1 MEAELKSLQIDRT
14 KRKSPPGSKWA
25 TRWIIGGVVLFLLLG
40 VARFA
45 YDKVNAAPVVEVQ
58 RVKAATSP
66 SASGG
71 AVILNATGYII
82 AAHRIQVA
90 AKVVGK
96 VSWIGVDKGTKV
108 KEGQVI
114 VRLEDDEYRAQ
125 LQQARGQLVNL
136 QAKLKEMENGSRPE
150 EIAGGLANLNVAK
163 ADQENARIT
172 LERTK
177 NLTTAKVLSRQ
188 ALDDAQARYD
198 SAVARVVS
206 LERTYDLLK
215 LGPRS
220 EQIDAVRGQID
231 QARGAVA
238 YAETLLS
245 NTIIRAPVTGTILER
260 AVEKGEF
267 VTTSFVGDKGAKG
280 YVVSLADLNDLQVEL
295 DIAQNDFAKLR
306 LRQRGIVTTDAFPD
320 RKYEG
325 VIFEISPEANRQKAT
340 VQIKVRVLKPDEF
353 LRPEMN
359 ASVAFIAEEK
369 PVAGGSAASHAIV
382 VPASAVRNDSVF
394 VVLGGRAVR
403 RPVKA
408 GSATAQGVPVLQG
421 LIGGEDLIVSPPAD
435 LKDGD
440 RVHAKGQ

>member
-1 MEAELKSLQIDRT
+1 MDAELKNLTIDRSQ
-14 KRKSPPGSKWA
+14 RRPPSGSKWA
-25 TRWIIGGVVLFLLLG
+25 ARWIIGGVALFLLLG
-40 VARFA
+40 AGRFA
-45 YDKVNAAPVVEVQ
+45 YEKMNATPVVEVQ
-58 RVKAATSP
+58 RVKPASSP
-66 SASGG
+66 SAAGG
-71 AVILNATGYII
+71 AVILNATGYIV

-90 AKVVGK
+90 SKVVGK

-108 KEGQVI
+108 KEGQVL

-125 LQQARGQLVNL
+125 LQQARGQLANL
-136 QAKLKEMENGSRPE
+136 QARLREMENGSRPE
-150 EIAGGLANLNVAK
+150 EIAAALANLNAAK
-163 ADQENARIT
+163 ADFENARVS
-172 LERTK
+172 LQRTK
-177 NLTTAKVLSRQ
+177 DLAASKVLSRQ
-188 ALDDAQARYD
+188 ALGDAQGRYD
-198 SAVARVVS
+198 SAAAKVTS
-206 LERTYDLLK
+206 LEKTQELAR
-215 LGPRS
+215 LGPRI
-220 EQIDAVRGQID
+220 EQIDAVRGQLE
-231 QARGAVA
+231 QAKGSVA
-238 YAETLLS
+238 FYETQLS
-245 NTIIRAPVTGTILER
+245 NTVIRAPVTGTILER

-267 VTTSFVGDKGAKG
+267 VTTSFVGDRGAKG

-295 DIAQNDFAKLR
+295 DIAQNDFAKL
-306 LRQRGIVTTDAFPD
+306 QPHQKGIVTTDAFPD

-340 VQIKVRVLKPDEF
+340 VQVKVKILKPDEF

-369 PVAGGSAASHAIV
+369 PAAGGSAASPAIV

-394 VVLGGRAVR
+394 VVVGGRAVR

-408 GSATAQGVPVLQG
+408 GSATAHGVAILQG